1 MTPHQVIRSFFPEGL
16 IWAGKSY
23 KLRSMEKVAF
33 LFCVHDHQP
42 VGNFLHVLENAYE
55 KAYLPFIEV
64 LKKYPLMKISIHY
77 TGTLWD
83 FFKDHHP
90 EFLETLREL
99 VKKGQ
104 LEMMTGGYYEPILA
118 VIPDTDKVGQIKR
131 LTQTIEEEMGVTPQ
145 GMWLAERVW
154 EPHLPKYLREAG
166 VEYITIDDYHFKKS
180 GLREEDLHGYYLT
193 EEDGK
198 VIKVFPGSE
207 TLRYLIP
214 FHPPE
219 ETLEYLSRLRGSSC
233 AAIFADDGEKFG
245 IWPSTY
251 HSVYEEG
258 WLERFFELI
267 GKNLD
272 WIEPMP
278 LGIYANREKP
288 LGRIY
293 LACSSY
299 MEMDEWSLPTE
310 AMVEYG
316 KVVERLK
323 ESSEGGQIRRFI
335 KGGFWRNFFA
345 KYPESNDLH
354 KRVLHLREKIGDKKK
369 RTVPKSQDP
378 LLYLHQAQCNDA
390 YWHGVFGGLY
400 LPHLRHAL
408 YENLIKAEALF
419 DRKMHREKE
428 WIDLERLDF
437 NGDGDEE
444 VILKNPEMVLLFSSR
459 GGSLLEMDDR
469 SKAFNILGTLT
480 RRKEGYHHNL
490 LESRVQSSRDEAS
503 TAKTKT
509 IHEIFDSKEEGL
521 DQYLYFDGYRRASFL
536 DHFIAEPMDFES
548 FRRCQYQEEGDF
560 LKEPYEIEV
569 RKKGKYQEVFFTRSG
584 SLCKDEKRDQ
594 IKIEKSFSI
603 PTHQRVVKTSYQI
616 TYKGEKGKTNF
627 GIELNINLL
636 AGDAPDRYYNIPG
649 RYLEDRKLASIGAL
663 NDITEVH
670 LVDEWNKLKVILKT
684 DKSCNLWRF
693 PIETV
698 SLSESGFERIFQGSS
713 LLLYWP
719 LELETG
725 GQFEVTVELG
735 IQSL

>member
-1 MTPHQVIRSFFPEGL
+1 
-16 IWAGKSY
+16 
-23 KLRSMEKVAF
+23 MEKVAF
-33 LFCVHDHQP
+33 LFCVHNHQP
-42 VGNFLHVLENAYE
+42 VGNFPHVLESAYE

-64 LKKYPLMKISIHY
+64 LKKYPFMKISIHY
-77 TGTLWD
+77 TGVLWD
-83 FFKDHHP
+83 FFEEHHP
-90 EFLETLREL
+90 EFLKTLRGM

-118 VIPDTDKVGQIKR
+118 VIPDADKVGQIER
-131 LTQTIEEEMGVTPQ
+131 LTQTIEEKMGVTPY
-145 GMWLAERVW
+145 GMWLAERIW
-154 EPHLPKYLREAG
+154 EPHLPRYLKEAG

-180 GLREEDLHGYYLT
+180 GLKEEDLYGYYLT

-207 TLRYLIP
+207 TLRYIIP

-245 IWPSTY
+245 VWPYTY

-258 WLERFFELI
+258 WLERFFQLI

-278 LGIYANREKP
+278 LGVYANSEKP

-293 LACSSY
+293 LSCSSY

-323 ESSEGGQIRRFI
+323 ESPEGEPTRRFI

-354 KRVLHLREKIGDKKK
+354 KRVLHLREKIEDEK
-369 RTVPKSQDP
+369 RRSVPKNQDP
-378 LLYLHQAQCNDA
+378 LYYLHRAQCNDA

-400 LPHLRHAL
+400 LPHLRHAI
-408 YENLIKAEALF
+408 YENLIRAETLY
-419 DRKMHREKE
+419 DQKMHREKE
-428 WIDLERLDF
+428 WIEAETLDF
-437 NGDGDEE
+437 NGDGDDE
-444 VILKNPEMVLLFSSR
+444 VFLKNSETMLLFSSR

-480 RRKEGYHHNL
+480 RRKEGYHQKL
-490 LESRVQSSRDEAS
+490 LESREQTSRDEVS
-503 TAKTKT
+503 TAKTRT
-509 IHEIFDSKEEGL
+509 IHEIFDSKEKDL
-521 DQYLYFDGYRRASFL
+521 DQSLHFDEYRRTSFL

-560 LKEPYEIEV
+560 IKELYETEV
-569 RKKGKYQEVFFTRSG
+569 RKKGKYQEIFFSRSG
-584 SLCKDEKRDQ
+584 NLRKGGRKDP
-594 IKIEKSFSI
+594 IKIEKRFSI
-603 PTHQRVVKTSYQI
+603 STHQKIVKATYEI
-616 TYKGEKGKTNF
+616 TYPGEKRKTNF

-636 AGDAPDRYYNIPG
+636 AGDAPDRYYKIPG
-649 RYLEDRKLASIGAL
+649 KHLEDRRLASIGEI
-663 NDITEVH
+663 NGITEVH
-670 LVDEWNKLKVILKT
+670 LVDEWNKMKVVLKT
-684 DKSCNLWRF
+684 EISCNLWRF
-693 PIETV
+693 PIETI
-698 SLSESGFERIFQGSS
+698 SLSESGFERIFQGSC

-719 LELETG
+719 LDLEPDKR
-725 GQFEVTVELG
+725 FEVSIELG
-735 IQSL
+735 IYPLEK

>member
-1 MTPHQVIRSFFPEGL
+1 
-16 IWAGKSY
+16 
-23 KLRSMEKVAF
+23 MEKVAF
-33 LFCVHDHQP
+33 LFCVHNHQP
-42 VGNFLHVLENAYE
+42 VGNFLHVLEDAYE

-64 LKKYPLMKISIHY
+64 LKKYPFMKISIHY
-77 TGTLWD
+77 TGVLWD
-83 FFKDHHP
+83 FFKEHHP
-90 EFLETLREL
+90 EFLGTLKKL
-99 VKKGQ
+99 VKIGQ

-118 VIPDTDKVGQIKR
+118 VIPDADKIGQIKR
-131 LTQTIEEEMGVTPQ
+131 LTQTIKEEMGMTPQ
-145 GMWLAERVW
+145 GMWLAERIW
-154 EPHLPKYLREAG
+154 EPHLPRYLKEAG

-180 GLREEDLHGYYLT
+180 GLKEEDLYGYYLT
-193 EEDGK
+193 EEEGK

-207 TLRYLIP
+207 TLRYIIP

-219 ETLEYLSRLRGSSC
+219 ESLEYLSRLRDSSC

-245 IWPSTY
+245 FWPYTY

-258 WLERFFELI
+258 WLERFFQLI

-278 LGIYANREKP
+278 LGAYAIREKP

-293 LACSSY
+293 LSCSSY

-316 KVVERLK
+316 KVVERFK
-323 ESSEGGQIRRFI
+323 GGPEGEKVRRFI

-354 KRVLHLREKIGDKKK
+354 KRVLHLREKIGNAKKK
-369 RTVPKSQDP
+369 PVPKDQDP
-378 LLYLHQAQCNDA
+378 LHYLHQAQCNDA

-408 YENLIKAEALF
+408 YENLIKAETLF
-419 DRKMHREKE
+419 DRKVHREKE
-428 WIDLERLDF
+428 WIDLEKLDF

-503 TAKTKT
+503 TAETRT

-521 DQYLYFDGYRRASFL
+521 DQHLHFDGYRRTSFL

-560 LKEPYEIEV
+560 IKEPYEIEV
-569 RKKGKYQEVFFTRSG
+569 RRNRKYQEVFFSRSG
-584 SLCKDEKRDQ
+584 SLWKNGKRSP

-603 PTHQRVVKTSYQI
+603 PTHQKIVKATYEMTYQ
-616 TYKGEKGKTNF
+616 GEKRKTNF

-636 AGDAPDRYYNIPG
+636 AGDAPDRYYKIPG
-649 RYLEDRKLASIGAL
+649 KHLEDRRLASMGEING
-663 NDITEVH
+663 ITEVQ
-670 LVDEWNKLKVILKT
+670 LVDEWNRIKVVLKT
-684 DKSCNLWRF
+684 DRRCNLWRF

-698 SLSESGFERIFQGSS
+698 SLSESGFERIFQGSC
-713 LLLYWP
+713 LLFYWP
-719 LELETG
+719 LDLEPMR
-725 GQFEVTVELG
+725 QFEFNIELG
-735 IQSL
+735 IYPW

>member
-1 MTPHQVIRSFFPEGL
+1 
-16 IWAGKSY
+16 
-23 KLRSMEKVAF
+23 MEKVAF

-42 VGNFLHVLENAYE
+42 VGNFLHILENAYE

-64 LKKYPLMKISIHY
+64 LKQYPFMKISIHY
-77 TGTLWD
+77 TGVLWD

-99 VKKGQ
+99 VKIGQ

-118 VIPDTDKVGQIKR
+118 VVPDADKVGQIKR
-131 LTQTIEEEMGVTPQ
+131 LTQTIREEVGVTPE

-154 EPHLPKYLREAG
+154 EPHLPKYLMEAG
-166 VEYITIDDYHFKKS
+166 VHYITIDDYHFKKS
-180 GLREEDLHGYYLT
+180 GLREEDLYGYYLT

-198 VIKVFPGSE
+198 VLKVFPGSE
-207 TLRYLIP
+207 TLRYIIP

-219 ETLEYLSRLRGSSC
+219 ETLEYLSRLKGSSH

-258 WLERFFELI
+258 WLERFFQLI

-278 LGIYANREKP
+278 LGTYANREKP

-323 ESSEGGQIRRFI
+323 ELPEGGQIRRFI

-354 KRVLHLREKIGDKKK
+354 KRVLHLREKIGDQK
-369 RTVPKSQDP
+369 RKPVPQSQDP
-378 LLYLHQAQCNDA
+378 LPYLHRAQCNDA

-400 LPHLRHAL
+400 LPHLRHAV
-408 YENLIKAEALF
+408 YENLIKAEALY
-419 DRKMHREKE
+419 DRKIYREKE
-428 WIDLERLDF
+428 WVDLERVDF

-444 VILKNPEMVLLFSSR
+444 VILKNPDTVLLLRSR

-480 RRKEGYHHNL
+480 RRKEGYHQKL
-490 LESRVQSSRDEAS
+490 LEAREKAS
-503 TAKTKT
+503 GDGGSKGKTKT

-521 DQYLYFDGYRRASFL
+521 EQYLYFDEYRRASFL
-536 DHFIAEPMDFES
+536 DHFIAEPMDLES
-548 FRRCQYQEEGDF
+548 FRRCRYQEEGDF
-560 LKEPYEIEV
+560 IKEPYETEV
-569 RKKGKYQEVFFTRSG
+569 RRRRNDQEVLFSRSG
-584 SLCKDEKRDQ
+584 SLCKDGKRDAV
-594 IKIEKSFSI
+594 KIEKSFSI
-603 PTHQRVVKTSYQI
+603 STRQTRVKTAYQI
-616 TYKGEKGKTNF
+616 TYKGEKRKTNF

-636 AGDAPDRYYNIPG
+636 AGDAPDRYYHIPG
-649 RYLEDRKLASIGAL
+649 HPLQDRRLASMGAL
-663 NDITEVH
+663 DDITEVQ
-670 LVDEWNKLKVILKT
+670 LVDEWNRMKVVLKT
-684 DKSCNLWRF
+684 DRKCNLWRF
-693 PIETV
+693 PLETV
-698 SLSESGFERIFQGSS
+698 SLSESGFEKIFQGSC
-713 LLLYWP
+713 LLLYWL
-719 LELETG
+719 LELEPG
-725 GQFEVTVELG
+725 EEFRVSLELG
-735 IQSL
+735 IYPLKK

>member
-1 MTPHQVIRSFFPEGL
+1 
-16 IWAGKSY
+16 
-23 KLRSMEKVAF
+23 MEKVAF
-33 LFCVHDHQP
+33 LFCAHNHQP
-42 VGNFLHVLENAYE
+42 VGNFIHILENAYE
-55 KAYLPFIEV
+55 KAYLPFMEV
-64 LKKYPLMKISIHY
+64 LKKYPFMKISIHY
-77 TGTLWD
+77 TGILWD

-90 EFLETLREL
+90 EFLKTLMEL

-118 VIPDTDKVGQIKR
+118 VIPDADKVGQIKR
-131 LTQTIEEEMGVTPQ
+131 LTQTIEEKMGVIPY

-154 EPHLPKYLREAG
+154 EPHLPKYLVEAG
-166 VEYITIDDYHFKKS
+166 VQYITIDDYHFKKS
-180 GLREEDLHGYYLT
+180 GLREEDLYGYYLT
-193 EEDGK
+193 EENGK
-198 VIKVFPGSE
+198 VLKVFPGSE
-207 TLRYLIP
+207 TLRYIIP

-258 WLERFFELI
+258 WLERFFQLI

-272 WIEPMP
+272 WIEPMS
-278 LGIYANREKP
+278 LGTYANREKP

-299 MEMDEWSLPTE
+299 MELDEWSLPTE

-323 ESSEGGQIRRFI
+323 ELPDGGQIRRFI

-354 KRVLHLREKIGDKKK
+354 KRVLHLREKIGDEK
-369 RTVPKSQDP
+369 RKPVPQRQDP
-378 LLYLHQAQCNDA
+378 LPYLHRAQCNDA

-400 LPHLRHAL
+400 LPHLRHAV
-408 YENLIKAEALF
+408 YENLIKAEALY
-419 DRKMHREKE
+419 DRKIHQEKE
-428 WIDLERLDF
+428 WIELERVDF

-444 VILKNPEMVLLFSSR
+444 VILKNPDTVLLLSSR

-480 RRKEGYHHNL
+480 RRKEGYHQKL
-490 LESRVQSSRDEAS
+490 LEAQEQASEDEGS
-503 TAKTKT
+503 KAKAKT

-521 DQYLYFDGYRRASFL
+521 EQHLHFDGYRRASFL
-536 DHFIAEPMDFES
+536 DHFISEPMDFES
-548 FRRCQYQEEGDF
+548 FRRCQYREEGNF
-560 LKEPYEIEV
+560 IKEPYEMELRR
-569 RKKGKYQEVFFTRSG
+569 RKDYQEILFSRSG
-584 SLCKDEKRDQ
+584 SLCKEGERDAV
-594 IKIEKSFSI
+594 KIEKSFSI
-603 PTHQRVVKTSYQI
+603 STHQTIVKVTYQM
-616 TYKGEKGKTNF
+616 TYKGERRKTNF

-636 AGDAPDRYYNIPG
+636 AGDAPDRYYHIPG
-649 RYLEDRKLASIGAL
+649 HPLQDRRLASMGASD
-663 NDITEVH
+663 DITEVQ
-670 LVDEWNKLKVILKT
+670 LVDEWNRMKVVLKT
-684 DKSCNLWRF
+684 DRKCNLWRF
-693 PIETV
+693 PLETV
-698 SLSESGFERIFQGSS
+698 SLSESGFEKIFQGSC

-719 LELETG
+719 LELEPMRH
-725 GQFEVTVELG
+725 FEFNIELG
-735 IQSL
+735 IYPFVK

>member
-1 MTPHQVIRSFFPEGL
+1 
-16 IWAGKSY
+16 
-23 KLRSMEKVAF
+23 MEKVAF
-33 LFCVHDHQP
+33 LFCVHNHQP

-64 LKKYPLMKISIHY
+64 LKKYPFMKISIHY
-77 TGTLWD
+77 TGALWD

-90 EFLETLREL
+90 EFLEALRGL

-118 VIPDTDKVGQIKR
+118 VIPDADKVEQIIR
-131 LTQTIEEEMGVTPQ
+131 LTQTIEEEMGITPQ

-180 GLREEDLHGYYLT
+180 GLREEDLYGYYLT
-193 EEDGK
+193 EEEGK

-207 TLRYLIP
+207 TLRYIIP

-219 ETLEYLSRLRGSSC
+219 ETLEYLSRLRDSSC

-245 IWPSTY
+245 FWPYTY

-278 LGIYANREKP
+278 LGAYAIREKP

-293 LACSSY
+293 LSCSSY

-316 KVVERLK
+316 KVVERFK
-323 ESSEGGQIRRFI
+323 GGPEGEKVRRFI

-354 KRVLHLREKIGDKKK
+354 KRVLHLREKIGNAKKK
-369 RTVPKSQDP
+369 PVPKGQDP
-378 LLYLHQAQCNDA
+378 LHYLHRAQCNDA

-400 LPHLRHAL
+400 LPHLRHAI
-408 YENLIKAEALF
+408 YENLIKAEALY
-419 DRKMHREKE
+419 DQKVHREKG
-428 WIDLERLDF
+428 WVDLEKLDF

-444 VILKNPEMVLLFSSR
+444 VFLKNPETVLLFSSR

-480 RRKEGYHHNL
+480 RRKEGYHQKL
-490 LESRVQSSRDEAS
+490 LEAREQASRDEVS

-509 IHEIFDSKEEGL
+509 IHEIFESKEEGL
-521 DQYLYFDGYRRASFL
+521 DQYLHFDGYRRASFV

-548 FRRCQYQEEGDF
+548 FRKCQYQEEGDF
-560 LKEPYEIEV
+560 IKEPYEMEA
-569 RKKGKYQEVFFTRSG
+569 RRKGKHQEVFFSRSG
-584 SLCKDEKRDQ
+584 RLLKNGEKDP

-603 PTHQRVVKTSYQI
+603 PTYQKAVKASYRI
-616 TYKGEKGKTNF
+616 IYKGKRRKTNF

-636 AGDAPDRYYNIPG
+636 AGDAPDRYYTIPG
-649 RYLEDRKLASIGAL
+649 RRLEDRKLASIGEI
-663 NDITEVH
+663 NGIKEVQ
-670 LVDEWNKLKVILKT
+670 LIDEWNRMKVILKT

-698 SLSESGFERIFQGSS
+698 SLSESGFERIFQGSCLLFYWS
-713 LLLYWP
+713 LD
-719 LELETG
+719 LEPEKR
-725 GQFEVTVELG
+725 FEVGIELA
-735 IQSL
+735 IDSL

>member
-1 MTPHQVIRSFFPEGL
+1 
-16 IWAGKSY
+16 
-23 KLRSMEKVAF
+23 MEKVAF
-33 LFCVHDHQP
+33 LFCVHNHQP

-64 LKKYPLMKISIHY
+64 LKKYPFMKISIHY
-77 TGTLWD
+77 TGVLWD
-83 FFKDHHP
+83 FFEDHHP
-90 EFLETLREL
+90 EFLNTLREM

-118 VIPDTDKVGQIKR
+118 VIPDADKVGQIKR
-131 LTQTIEEEMGVTPQ
+131 LTQTIKGEVGVTPQ

-154 EPHLPKYLREAG
+154 EPHLPKCLKEAG

-180 GLREEDLHGYYLT
+180 GLKEEDLYGYYLT

-207 TLRYLIP
+207 TLRYIIP

-219 ETLEYLSRLRGSSC
+219 ETLEYLSRLRDSSC

-245 IWPSTY
+245 FWPYTY

-278 LGIYANREKP
+278 LGAYAIREKP

-293 LACSSY
+293 LSCSSY

-316 KVVERLK
+316 KVVERFK
-323 ESSEGGQIRRFI
+323 GGPEGEKVRRFI

-345 KYPESNDLH
+345 KYPESNDMH
-354 KRVLHLREKIGDKKK
+354 KRVLHLREKIGNAKKK
-369 RTVPKSQDP
+369 PVPKDQDP
-378 LLYLHQAQCNDA
+378 LHYLHQAQCNDA

-408 YENLIKAEALF
+408 YENLIRAETLF
-419 DRKMHREKE
+419 DEKVHREKE
-428 WIDLERLDF
+428 WIDLEKLDF

-459 GGSLLEMDDR
+459 GGALLEMDDR

-490 LESRVQSSRDEAS
+490 LESRVQSLRDEAS
-503 TAKTKT
+503 TAETRT
-509 IHEIFDSKEEGL
+509 IHEIFDSKEDGL
-521 DQYLYFDGYRRASFL
+521 DQHLHFDGYRRTSFL

-560 LKEPYEIEV
+560 IKEPYEIEV
-569 RKKGKYQEVFFTRSG
+569 RRNRKYQEVFFSRSG
-584 SLCKDEKRDQ
+584 SLWKNGKRSP

-603 PTHQRVVKTSYQI
+603 PTREKVVKASYQI
-616 TYKGEKGKTNF
+616 TYKGEKRKTNF

-636 AGDAPDRYYNIPG
+636 AGDAPDRYYEVPG
-649 RYLEDRKLASIGAL
+649 HRLEDRKLASMGAL
-663 NDITEVH
+663 NDITEIH
-670 LVDEWNKLKVILKT
+670 LVDKWNRIKVVLKT
-684 DKSCNLWRF
+684 DRSCNLWRF

-698 SLSESGFERIFQGSS
+698 SLSESGFERIFQGSC
-713 LLLYWP
+713 LLFYWP
-719 LELETG
+719 LDLEPEKR
-725 GQFEVTVELG
+725 FEVGIELA
-735 IQSL
+735 IDSL